1 MKSRGLF
8 PHRATRSRGNMA
20 GGSAGNSSSNNRPPD
35 GSADNYEIGMTGW
48 RSSRMGGGQS
58 ASQKIASKP
67 LPTNLSM
74 PGHGG
79 FAYDASA
86 AKYLQDKGRP
96 TDAYAETD
104 KSGIPI
110 KQRSR

>member
-8 PHRATRSRGNMA
+8 PHRASYRRGNQG
-20 GGSAGNSSSNNRPPD
+20 GGSAGNSSSDNRPPD
-35 GSADNYEIGMTGW
+35 GSADNYEVGMTGW
-48 RSSRMGGGQS
+48 RASRMGGGQS
-58 ASQKIASKP
+58 AGQKVANKP
-67 LPTNLSM
+67 MPTNLSM

-86 AKYLQDKGRP
+86 AKYLQDRGRP
-96 TDAYAETD
+96 ADAYAETD

-110 KQRSR
+110 KQGGR